1 MRDRRD
7 PPFQGRLRPKAFDR
21 AAGLVRNHIKP
32 TLGPVKLKDLSPGD
46 LRGMY
51 RAKLDSGLSGRT
63 VAYVHVTLYSA
74 LGQAVADGLIPPQ
87 PGGRHQ
93 SAEDGPTRDD
103 PPLPHPATSLD
114 GCRLGLRFTCKREGE
129 RRGSIPR
136 PPLEPQSDVVRY
148 SASWCD
154 R

>member
-7 PPFQGRLRPKAFDR
+7 PPFQGRLRPKPFNR

-32 TLGPVKLKDLSPGD
+32 TLGPVKLKDLSPAN

-74 LGQAVADGLIPPQ
+74 LEQAVADGLIWWLPIVS
-87 PGGRHQ
+87 GCCALSGVKVM
-93 SAEDGPTRDD
+93 SA
-103 PPLPHPATSLD
+103 PLSVPCQAEISELLEELYYD
-114 GCRLGLRFTCKREGE
+114 GLR
-129 RRGSIPR
+129 
-136 PPLEPQSDVVRY
+136 
-148 SASWCD
+148 
-154 R
+154 